1 MKCCTQCTCWRFV
14 WQIAV
19 QHLQGG
25 RRAPV
30 VYGGCHATSS
40 SNSSSSR
47 TEGGGHPS
55 SRKAHVASSSSR
67 PSTPTVVVC
76 CGVHVDSRTMF
87 CTCLENCFGFQS
99 MVQQNP
105 VQYSLQDL
113 GGLWMWSSCPI
124 SPCQSGPCPSEQ
136 PAATSAGDKSLMV
149 YDRAITVLKAWHSLA
164 LWPWPIGWP
173 SLEETRSYWAVI
185 GQQQNV
191 AVFASSRTL
200 LALFAAWHFRCH
212 GRLPL

>member
-1 MKCCTQCTCWRFV
+1 MAVDEATLAAATAAAAEQKAAGTRRQGKHTWLAAAADHPRPLLSCAVACMWTLEQCSAHASRIALDSRV
-14 WQIAV
+14 WCSKILYSTV
-19 QHLQGG
+19 CKILVGYG
-25 RRAPV
+25 CGAPV
-30 VYGGCHATSS
+30 
-40 SNSSSSR
+40 
-47 TEGGGHPS
+47 
-55 SRKAHVASSSSR
+55 
-67 PSTPTVVVC
+67 
-76 CGVHVDSRTMF
+76 
-87 CTCLENCFGFQS
+87 
-99 MVQQNP
+99 
-105 VQYSLQDL
+105 
-113 GGLWMWSSCPI
+113 
-124 SPCQSGPCPSEQ
+124 QSGPCPSEQ